1 MFAEEKKQN
10 IFRNMLTLID
20 IGKIY
25 LGQNIAIKN

>member
-10 IFRNMLTLID
+10 TFTNMLTLID

-25 LGQNIAIKN
+25 RGKNIAIKN